1 MYTTTHPYITLYNH
15 PTREKVGSAAS
26 ENFLKRFA
34 AESKE
39 GQGGVRVLRS
49 YSAWDKLLWRM
60 L

>member
-49 YSAWDKLLWRM
+49 YSAWDKLL
-60 L
+60 